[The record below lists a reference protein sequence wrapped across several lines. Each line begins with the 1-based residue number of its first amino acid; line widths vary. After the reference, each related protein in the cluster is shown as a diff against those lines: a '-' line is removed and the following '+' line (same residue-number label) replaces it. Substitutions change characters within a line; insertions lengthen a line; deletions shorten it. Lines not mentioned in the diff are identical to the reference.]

1 MPKDSHDNDA
11 LSQAPRRKKQALGKG
26 LDALIPEGL
35 GAAMGEGNVIECD
48 PDLIQANRFQPRL
61 RFAPEEMAELSRSIA
76 AQGIIQPLVVRREG
90 HGYEL
95 VAGERRLRAARM
107 AGLKTVPVVVRD
119 IAVDDLL
126 EVSLVENIQRE
137 NLNPLEEADA
147 FHQLITQL
155 HLTQE
160 EAANRV
166 GKSRPAVANSLR
178 LRQLPEPIKA
188 DIREGVLSMGHARA
202 LLGADTGAQQVA
214 AWRTVVAKK
223 LSVRETESLIR
234 RLKSASPHV
243 RSRTADTTAVHLRQV
258 ADDLARRLGT
268 RVRILRKGK
277 KGRLEV
283 DFYSDDDLDRLL
295 TLLQKL

>member
-1 MPKDSHDNDA
+1 MPKDTHA
-11 LSQAPRRKKQALGKG
+11 IVPPQPLARRKKQALGKG
-26 LDALIPEGL
+26 LAALIPAGVES
-35 GAAMGEGNVIECD
+35 AMAESNVIECD
-48 PDLIQANRFQPRL
+48 PDLIQPNRFQPRL
-61 RFAPEEMAELSRSIA
+61 RFAPEELAELSRSIA

-95 VAGERRLRAARM
+95 VAGERRLRAARL

-119 IAVDDLL
+119 IAVEDLL

-137 NLNPLEEADA
+137 DLNPLEEADA
-147 FHQLITQL
+147 YHLLITTL
-155 HLTQE
+155 ELTQE

-202 LLGADTGAQQVA
+202 LLGAETGAQQVA

-223 LSVRETESLIR
+223 LSVRQTEELVR
-234 RLKSASPHV
+234 KLKAAKPTD
-243 RSRTADTTAVHLRQV
+243 RPKPADSTAVYLKQV
-258 ADDLARRLGT
+258 ADELSRRLGT
-268 RVRILRKGK
+268 RVNIQRKGK

-283 DFYSDDDLDRLL
+283 EFYSDDDLDRLL
-295 TLLQKL
+295 GLLQKL